1 MLSLSSIPAQGSGGV
16 QGPSQDIQRADRGAP
31 DVEGHSSEELSSGCL
46 RSRGSSAGGGERL
59 FRHRLHFHHRAA
71 GTLKKKV
78 VVVFVVAGVG
88 ADVGSV
94 VVIAVIVVGVGVV
107 LVVDFDDGCQAGVD
121 NNQGATTIS
130 FASSRTTRPA

>member
-1 MLSLSSIPAQGSGGV
+1 MLTLTGVICWRWRAAFPSSFTL
-16 QGPSQDIQRADRGAP
+16 PSP
-31 DVEGHSSEELSSGCL
+31 
-46 RSRGSSAGGGERL
+46 RSRYP
-59 FRHRLHFHHRAA
+59 
-71 GTLKKKV
+71 KKKV